1 MKNGLVLEGGGLRGL
16 FTAGILDVMM
26 EHNIE
31 PDGIIGVSAG
41 ATFGCNYKSKQP
53 GRALRY
59 NINFKDDPRYM
70 GFKSLITTGDLVN
83 NEFSYHT
90 LPRELDVF
98 DNETYRKNPTEFYVV
113 CTNVDTG
120 KAVYKRI
127 DSMDDHHLDWLRAS
141 ASLPVVSKPVSIDG
155 YRLLDGGM
163 ADSIPLAYF
172 QSIGY
177 ERNIVILTQPK
188 GFKKKKPAIYPL
200 MKLFLRKTPKIAE
213 AMAKR
218 HIMYN
223 KELDYIDEQEK
234 LGNTLL
240 LYPDNELPIGRI
252 EQNEKKM
259 KNVYNMGRKLAE
271 ENIKKIKDFY
281 GITTD

>member
-16 FTAGILDVMM
+16 FTAGITDVML
-26 EHNIE
+26 ENGIQ
-31 PDGIIGVSAG
+31 PDGMIGVSAG
-41 ATFGCNYKSKQP
+41 ATFGCNFKSKQS

-70 GFKSLITTGDLVN
+70 GLRCFLKTGDLVS

-90 LPRELDVF
+90 LPKELDIF
-98 DNETYRKNPTEFYVV
+98 DNETFKNNPMEFYLV

-120 KAVYKRI
+120 GPVYRKI
-127 DSMDDHHLDWLRAS
+127 DSFDDHNLDWLRAS
-141 ASLPVVSKPVSIDG
+141 ASLPVVSKPVCIDG

-172 QSIGY
+172 QSLGY
-177 ERNIVILTQPK
+177 DRNIVVLTQPQ
-188 GFKKKKPAIYPL
+188 GFKKKRPSIYPL
-200 MKLFLRKTPKIAE
+200 MKFALRKTPKIAE
-213 AMAKR
+213 AMANR

-223 KELDYIDEQEK
+223 KELDYLAEQEK

-240 LYPDNELPIGRI
+240 IYPEDELPIGRI
-252 EQNEKKM
+252 ELNEAKM
-259 KNVYNMGRKLAE
+259 RNVYNMGRAACE
-271 ENIKKIKDFY
+271 ERLDEIKRFY
-281 GITTD
+281 NRD